1 MKFLK
6 VPKSI
11 YTRRKKNNQRV
22 NRMKKLS
29 IVLIAALG
37 FACSSSGVKDAANSI
52 TKESLMTHIEELSS
66 DEYLGRSTGTKGED
80 MTVDYLVKE
89 FKAMGASSGVE
100 DGSYIQPFPLL
111 GQKTM
116 NHSMKIHRPMKNSSI
131 HDYTFFDDFVA
142 WPANQSERVD
152 IKNAEL
158 VYVGYGIQAPEEN
171 WDDFKGADVKGKI
184 IVIKNNDPEY
194 DENLFGGKTRLYY
207 GRYTYKY
214 EKAQEMGAVGAIII
228 HTTPTAGYGW
238 GVVSNGWSRER
249 FYVKSEGEFAA
260 GSTEMN
266 GWVTYD
272 AAKKLFSSAGLDV
285 DEMLTAADSPDF
297 EPVLLKNT
305 TLSVQIDA
313 EYRDIN
319 SKNVIAKIEGNDPEL
334 NNEYLVLT
342 AHYDHL
348 GITNAI
354 DGDEINNGAE
364 DNAAGVSAVLE
375 SMKAYKSIQPEL
387 KRSVLAVVVG
397 AEEVGLLGSQYWGQ
411 NPTVHPGK
419 VTGNINLDGMNV
431 YGETNDI
438 VIIGYG
444 RNTLADLVVKVAEE
458 EGRTVKPDANPEQG
472 IFYRSDHFNMAKVGI
487 PAIFPN
493 PGNEFVHKPAR
504 YAETVD
510 SVSAANYHSVN
521 DEINEYWDLA
531 GAVKDTRLFF
541 EVGFRALN
549 ASTLQSW
556 KAGDEF
562 EATRLKMLEDSK

>member
-1 MKFLK
+1 
-6 VPKSI
+6 
-11 YTRRKKNNQRV
+11 
-22 NRMKKLS
+22 MKKLF
-29 IVLIAALG
+29 VLILLAATG
-37 FACSSSGVKDAANSI
+37 ISCTNSKVDNAAQLI
-52 TKESLMTHIEELSS
+52 TKDGMMNHIETLSS
-66 DEYLGRSTGTKGED
+66 DEFLGRSTGTEGEEK
-80 MTVDYLVKE
+80 TVNYLVE
-89 FKAMGASSGVE
+89 QFKAMGATSGVD
-100 DGSYIQPFPLL
+100 DGSYVQRFPLL

-116 NHSMKIHRPMKNSSI
+116 SHSMEVRRPLRRSTIN
-131 HDYTFFDDFVA
+131 TFTYFEDFVA
-142 WPANQSERVD
+142 WPSNQSEKVD
-152 IKNAEL
+152 IKDAEL

-171 WDDFKGADVKGKI
+171 WDDFKGVDVKGKI
-184 IVIKNNDPEY
+184 IIIKNNDPEY
-194 DENLFGGKTRLYY
+194 DEDLFGGKTRLYY

-214 EKAQEMGAVGAIII
+214 EKAKEMGALGAIII

-249 FYVKSEGEFAA
+249 FYVKSDENADKGN
-260 GSTEMN
+260 TEMN
-266 GWVTYD
+266 GWVTYE
-272 AAKKLFSSAGLDV
+272 AGKTLFNQAGLDI
-285 DEMLTAADSPDF
+285 DEMLEAADSPDF
-297 EPVLLKNT
+297 EPVELKNT
-305 TLSVQIDA
+305 GLSVSIEA

-319 SKNVIAKIEGNDPEL
+319 SRNVIAKVEGNDPEL
-334 NNEYLVLT
+334 KDEYLVLT

-348 GITNAI
+348 GITKPI
-354 DGDEINNGAE
+354 DGDSVNNGAE

-375 SMKAYKSIQPEL
+375 SMKAYKTIQPEL

-397 AEEVGLLGSQYWGQ
+397 AEEVGLLGSQYWAE

-431 YGETNDI
+431 YGETNDL

-444 RNTLADLVVKVAEE
+444 RNTLADKVVEVAEE
-458 EGRTVKPDANPEQG
+458 QGRTVKPDANPEQG

-493 PGNEFVHKPAR
+493 PGNEFVNKPEG

-521 DEINEYWDLA
+521 DEINEYWDIA

-549 ASTLQSW
+549 DDKLQAW
-556 KAGDEF
+556 KQGDEF
-562 EATRLKMLEDSK
+562 EATRLKMLEELK

>member
-1 MKFLK
+1 
-6 VPKSI
+6 
-11 YTRRKKNNQRV
+11 
-22 NRMKKLS
+22 MKKLFT
-29 IVLIAALG
+29 LILVAAIG
-37 FACSSSGVKDAANSI
+37 VSCSSSKTDEAAKSI
-52 TKESLMTHIEELSS
+52 TEEGLMSHIETLSS
-66 DEYLGRSTGTKGED
+66 DDFLGRSTGTEGEEK
-80 MTVDYLVKE
+80 TVNYLVE
-89 FKAMGASSGVE
+89 QFKAMGATSGVE
-100 DGSYIQPFPLL
+100 DGSFVQPFPLL

-116 NHSMKIHRPMKNSSI
+116 NHTMKVRRPMRNSTVNTF
-131 HDYTFFDDFVA
+131 TFFEDFVA
-142 WPANQSERVD
+142 WPANQSERVSIED
-152 IKNAEL
+152 AEL

-171 WDDFKGADVKGKI
+171 WDDFKGVDVKGKI

-194 DENLFGGKTRLYY
+194 DENLFGGNARLFY

-214 EKAQEMGAVGAIII
+214 EKAKEMGALGAIII

-249 FYVKSEGEFAA
+249 FYVKSGENEDK
-260 GSTEMN
+260 GNTEMN
-266 GWVTYD
+266 GWVSYEAGKT
-272 AAKKLFSSAGLDV
+272 LFNQAGLDI
-285 DEMLTAADSPDF
+285 DEMLDAADSPDF
-297 EPVLLKNT
+297 EPVTLENT
-305 TLSVQIDA
+305 GLSVSIDA

-319 SKNVIAKIEGNDPEL
+319 SRNVIAKIEGSDPEL
-334 NNEYLVLT
+334 KNEYLVMS

-375 SMKAYKSIQPEL
+375 SMKAYKSIQSEL

-397 AEEVGLLGSQYWGQ
+397 AEEVGLLGSEYWAQ

-431 YGETNDI
+431 YGETSDL

-444 RNTLADLVVKVAEE
+444 RNTLAEKVVEVAKEQ
-458 EGRTVKPDANPEQG
+458 GRTVKPDANPEQG

-493 PGNEFVHKPAR
+493 PGNEFINKPEG

-521 DEINEYWDLA
+521 DEINEYWDIT

-549 ASTLQSW
+549 ESKLQAW
-556 KAGDEF
+556 KQGDEF
-562 EATRLKMLEDSK
+562 EATRLKMLEEVK

>member
-1 MKFLK
+1 
-6 VPKSI
+6 
-11 YTRRKKNNQRV
+11 
-22 NRMKKLS
+22 MKKLF
-29 IVLIAALG
+29 VLILLAATG
-37 FACSSSGVKDAANSI
+37 ISCSNSKVDNAAQLI
-52 TKESLMTHIEELSS
+52 TKDGMMNHIETLSS
-66 DEYLGRSTGTKGED
+66 DEFLGRSTGTEGEEKS
-80 MTVDYLVKE
+80 VNYLVE
-89 FKAMGASSGVE
+89 QFKAMGATSGVD
-100 DGSYIQPFPLL
+100 DGSYVQRFPLL

-116 NHSMKIHRPMKNSSI
+116 NHSMEVRRPLRRSTINTF
-131 HDYTFFDDFVA
+131 TFFEDFVA
-142 WPANQSERVD
+142 WPSNQSENVD
-152 IKNAEL
+152 INDAEL

-171 WDDFKGADVKGKI
+171 WDDFKGVDVKGKI
-184 IVIKNNDPEY
+184 IIIKNNDPEY
-194 DENLFGGKTRLYY
+194 DEDLFGGKTRLYY

-214 EKAQEMGAVGAIII
+214 EKAKEMGALGAIII

-249 FYVKSEGEFAA
+249 FYVKSDENADKGN
-260 GSTEMN
+260 TEMN
-266 GWVTYD
+266 GWVTYE
-272 AAKKLFSSAGLDV
+272 AGKTLFNQAGLDI
-285 DEMLTAADSPDF
+285 DEMLEAADSPDF
-297 EPVLLKNT
+297 EPVELKNT
-305 TLSVQIDA
+305 GLSVSIEA

-319 SKNVIAKIEGNDPEL
+319 SRNVIAKIEGNDPEL
-334 NNEYLVLT
+334 KDEYLVLT

-348 GITNAI
+348 GITKPI
-354 DGDEINNGAE
+354 DGDSVNNGAE

-397 AEEVGLLGSQYWGQ
+397 AEEVGLLGSQYWAE

-431 YGETNDI
+431 YGETNDL

-444 RNTLADLVVKVAEE
+444 RNTLADKVVEVAEE
-458 EGRTVKPDANPEQG
+458 QGRAVKPDANPEQG

-493 PGNEFVHKPAR
+493 PGNEFVNKPEG

-521 DEINEYWDLA
+521 DEINEYWDIA

-549 ASTLQSW
+549 DDKLQSW
-556 KAGDEF
+556 KQGDEF
-562 EATRLKMLEDSK
+562 EATRLKMLEEIK

>member
-1 MKFLK
+1 
-6 VPKSI
+6 
-11 YTRRKKNNQRV
+11 
-22 NRMKKLS
+22 MKKLFAL
-29 IVLIAALG
+29 ILIAVTG
-37 FACSSSGVKDAANSI
+37 ISCSSSKVDEAAQTI
-52 TKESLMTHIEELSS
+52 TKESLMEHIATLSS
-66 DEYLGRSTGTKGED
+66 DEFLGRSTGTEGEEK
-80 MTVDYLVKE
+80 TVKYLVEE
-89 FKAMGASSGVE
+89 FKAMGATSGVE
-100 DGSYIQPFPLL
+100 DGSYVQPFPLL
-111 GQKTM
+111 GQRTM
-116 NHSMKIHRPMKNSSI
+116 NHSMNIKAGSGNRTINSL
-131 HDYTFFDDFVA
+131 TFFEDFVA
-142 WPANQSERVD
+142 WPSNQSENVD
-152 IKNAEL
+152 INNAEL

-171 WDDFKGADVKGKI
+171 WDDFKGVDVKGKI

-214 EKAQEMGAVGAIII
+214 EKAKEMGALGAIII

-249 FYVKSEGEFAA
+249 FYVKSDENADM

-266 GWVTYD
+266 GWVTYE
-272 AAKKLFSSAGLDV
+272 AGKKLFNQAGLNI
-285 DEMLTAADSPDF
+285 DEMLEAADSRDF
-297 EPVLLKNT
+297 EPVKLQNT
-305 TLSVQIDA
+305 RLSVDIDA

-319 SKNVIAKIEGNDPEL
+319 SRNVIAKIEGNDPEL
-334 NNEYLVLT
+334 KNEYLVLT

-348 GITNAI
+348 GITAAI
-354 DGDEINNGAE
+354 DGDVINNGAE

-375 SMKAYKSIQPEL
+375 SMRAYKSIQSEL

-397 AEEVGLLGSQYWGQ
+397 AEEVGLLGSQYWAE

-431 YGETNDI
+431 YGETNDL

-444 RNTLADLVVKVAEE
+444 RNTLADKVVEVAKEL
-458 EGRTVKPDANPEQG
+458 GRTVKPDANPEQG

-493 PGNEFVHKPAR
+493 PGNEFVNKPEG

-521 DEINEYWDLA
+521 DEINEYWDLS

-549 ASTLQSW
+549 DPKLQAW
-556 KAGDEF
+556 KSGDEF
-562 EATRLKMLEDSK
+562 EATRLKMLEEVK

>member
-1 MKFLK
+1 
-6 VPKSI
+6 
-11 YTRRKKNNQRV
+11 
-22 NRMKKLS
+22 MKKLFA
-29 IVLIAALG
+29 LILLAATG
-37 FACSSSGVKDAANSI
+37 ISCSNSKVDNAAQLI
-52 TKESLMTHIEELSS
+52 TKDGMMNHIETLSS
-66 DEYLGRSTGTKGED
+66 DEFLGRSTGTEGEEKS
-80 MTVDYLVKE
+80 VNYLVE
-89 FKAMGASSGVE
+89 QFKAMGATSGVD
-100 DGSYIQPFPLL
+100 DGSYVQRFPLL

-116 NHSMKIHRPMKNSSI
+116 NHSMEVRRPLRRSTINTF
-131 HDYTFFDDFVA
+131 TFFEDFVA
-142 WPANQSERVD
+142 WPSNQSENVD
-152 IKNAEL
+152 IKDAEL

-171 WDDFKGADVKGKI
+171 WDDFKGVDVKGKI
-184 IVIKNNDPEY
+184 IIIKNNDPEY
-194 DENLFGGKTRLYY
+194 DEDLFGGKTRLYY

-214 EKAQEMGAVGAIII
+214 EKAKEMGALGAIII

-249 FYVKSEGEFAA
+249 FYVKSDENADKGN
-260 GSTEMN
+260 TEMN
-266 GWVTYD
+266 GWVTYE
-272 AAKKLFSSAGLDV
+272 AGKTLFNQAGLDI
-285 DEMLTAADSPDF
+285 DEMLEAADSPDF
-297 EPVLLKNT
+297 EPVELKNT
-305 TLSVQIDA
+305 GLSVSIEA

-319 SKNVIAKIEGNDPEL
+319 SRNVIAKIEGNDPEL
-334 NNEYLVLT
+334 KDEYLVLT

-348 GITNAI
+348 GITKPI
-354 DGDEINNGAE
+354 DGDSVNNGAE

-397 AEEVGLLGSQYWGQ
+397 AEEVGLLGSQYWAE

-431 YGETNDI
+431 YGETNDL

-444 RNTLADLVVKVAEE
+444 RNTLADKVVEVAEE
-458 EGRTVKPDANPEQG
+458 QGRTVKPDANPEQG

-493 PGNEFVHKPAR
+493 PGNEFVNKPEG

-521 DEINEYWDLA
+521 DEINEYWDIA

-541 EVGFRALN
+541 EVGFRALI
-549 ASTLQSW
+549 ADKLQEW
-556 KAGDEF
+556 KQGDEF
-562 EATRLKMLEDSK
+562 EATRLKMLEELK

>member
-1 MKFLK
+1 
-6 VPKSI
+6 
-11 YTRRKKNNQRV
+11 
-22 NRMKKLS
+22 MKKLFT
-29 IVLIAALG
+29 LILVAAIG
-37 FACSSSGVKDAANSI
+37 ISCSSSKTDEAAKSI
-52 TKESLMTHIEELSS
+52 TEEGLMSHIETLSS
-66 DEYLGRSTGTKGED
+66 DDFLGRSTGTEGEEK
-80 MTVDYLVKE
+80 TVNYLVE
-89 FKAMGASSGVE
+89 QFKAMGATSGVE
-100 DGSYIQPFPLL
+100 DGSFVQPFPLL

-116 NHSMKIHRPMKNSSI
+116 NHTMKVRRPMRNSTVNTF
-131 HDYTFFDDFVA
+131 TFFEDFVA
-142 WPANQSERVD
+142 WPANQSERVS
-152 IKNAEL
+152 IKDAEL

-171 WDDFKGADVKGKI
+171 WDDFKDVDVKGKI

-194 DENLFGGKTRLYY
+194 DENLFGGNARLFY

-214 EKAQEMGAVGAIII
+214 EKAKEMGALGAIII

-249 FYVKSEGEFAA
+249 FYVKSGENEDK
-260 GSTEMN
+260 GNTEMN
-266 GWVTYD
+266 GWVSYEAGKT
-272 AAKKLFSSAGLDV
+272 LFNQAGLDI
-285 DEMLTAADSPDF
+285 DEMLDAADSPDF
-297 EPVLLKNT
+297 EPVTLENIG
-305 TLSVQIDA
+305 LSVSIDA

-319 SKNVIAKIEGNDPEL
+319 SRNVIAKIEGSDPEL
-334 NNEYLVLT
+334 KNEYLVLS

-375 SMKAYKSIQPEL
+375 SMKAYKSIQSEL

-397 AEEVGLLGSQYWGQ
+397 AEEVGLLGSEYWAQ

-431 YGETNDI
+431 YGETSDL

-444 RNTLADLVVKVAEE
+444 RNTLADKVVEVAKEQ
-458 EGRTVKPDANPEQG
+458 GRTVKPDANPEQG

-493 PGNEFVHKPAR
+493 PGNEFINKPEG

-521 DEINEYWDLA
+521 DEINEYWDIT

-549 ASTLQSW
+549 ESKLQAW
-556 KAGDEF
+556 KQGDEF
-562 EATRLKMLEDSK
+562 EATRLEMLEEVK

>member
-1 MKFLK
+1 
-6 VPKSI
+6 
-11 YTRRKKNNQRV
+11 
-22 NRMKKLS
+22 MKKLF
-29 IVLIAALG
+29 VLILLVATGISCSNSKVDNAAQL
-37 FACSSSGVKDAANSI
+37 I
-52 TKESLMTHIEELSS
+52 TKNGMMNHIETLSS
-66 DEYLGRSTGTKGED
+66 DEFLGRSTGTEGEEK
-80 MTVDYLVKE
+80 TVNYLVE
-89 FKAMGASSGVE
+89 QFKAMGATSGVD
-100 DGSYIQPFPLL
+100 DGSYVQRFPLL

-116 NHSMKIHRPMKNSSI
+116 NHSMEVRRPLRKSTINTF
-131 HDYTFFDDFVA
+131 TFFEDFVA
-142 WPANQSERVD
+142 WPSNQSEKVD
-152 IKNAEL
+152 INDAEL

-171 WDDFKGADVKGKI
+171 WDDFKGVDVEGKI
-184 IVIKNNDPEY
+184 IIIKNNDPEY
-194 DENLFGGKTRLYY
+194 DEDLFGGKTRLYY

-214 EKAQEMGAVGAIII
+214 EKAKEMGALGAIII

-249 FYVKSEGEFAA
+249 FYVKSDENADKGN
-260 GSTEMN
+260 TEMN
-266 GWVTYD
+266 GWVTYE
-272 AAKKLFSSAGLDV
+272 AGKTLFNQAGLDI
-285 DEMLTAADSPDF
+285 DEMLEAADSPDF
-297 EPVLLKNT
+297 EPVELKNT
-305 TLSVQIDA
+305 GLSVSIEA

-319 SKNVIAKIEGNDPEL
+319 SRNVIAKIEGNDPEL
-334 NNEYLVLT
+334 KDEYLVLT

-348 GITNAI
+348 GITKPI
-354 DGDEINNGAE
+354 DGDSVNNGAE

-375 SMKAYKSIQPEL
+375 SMKAYKFIQPEL

-397 AEEVGLLGSQYWGQ
+397 AEEVGLLGSQYWAE

-431 YGETNDI
+431 YGETNDL

-444 RNTLADLVVKVAEE
+444 RNTLADKVVEVAEE
-458 EGRTVKPDANPEQG
+458 QGRTVKPDANPEQG

-493 PGNEFVHKPAR
+493 PGNEFVNKPEG

-521 DEINEYWDLA
+521 DEINEYWDIA

-549 ASTLQSW
+549 DDKLQAW
-556 KAGDEF
+556 KQGDEF
-562 EATRLKMLEDSK
+562 EATRLKMLEELK

>member
-1 MKFLK
+1 
-6 VPKSI
+6 
-11 YTRRKKNNQRV
+11 
-22 NRMKKLS
+22 MKKLF
-29 IVLIAALG
+29 VLILLAATG
-37 FACSSSGVKDAANSI
+37 ISCSNSKVDNAAQLI
-52 TKESLMTHIEELSS
+52 TKGGMMNHIETLSS
-66 DEYLGRSTGTKGED
+66 DEFLGRSTGTEGEEK
-80 MTVDYLVKE
+80 TVNYLVE
-89 FKAMGASSGVE
+89 QFKAMGASSGVD
-100 DGSYIQPFPLL
+100 DGSYVQRFPLL

-116 NHSMKIHRPMKNSSI
+116 NHSMEVRRPSRRSTINTF
-131 HDYTFFDDFVA
+131 TFFEDFVA
-142 WPANQSERVD
+142 WPSNQSEKVD
-152 IKNAEL
+152 INDAEL

-171 WDDFKGADVKGKI
+171 WDDFKGVDVKGKI
-184 IVIKNNDPEY
+184 IIIKNNDPEY
-194 DENLFGGKTRLYY
+194 DEELFGGKTRLYY

-214 EKAQEMGAVGAIII
+214 EKAKEMGALGAIII

-249 FYVKSEGEFAA
+249 FYVKSDENADKGN
-260 GSTEMN
+260 TEMN
-266 GWVTYD
+266 GWVTYE
-272 AAKKLFSSAGLDV
+272 AGKALFNQAGLDI
-285 DEMLTAADSPDF
+285 DEMLEAADSPDF
-297 EPVLLKNT
+297 EPVELKNT
-305 TLSVQIDA
+305 GLSVSIEA

-319 SKNVIAKIEGNDPEL
+319 SRNVIAKIEGTDLEL
-334 NNEYLVLT
+334 KDEYLVLT

-348 GITNAI
+348 GITKPI
-354 DGDEINNGAE
+354 DGDSVNNGAE

-397 AEEVGLLGSQYWGQ
+397 AEEVGLLGSQYWAE

-431 YGETNDI
+431 YGETNDL

-444 RNTLADLVVKVAEE
+444 RNTLADKVVEVAEE
-458 EGRTVKPDANPEQG
+458 QGRTVKPDANPEQG

-493 PGNEFVHKPAR
+493 PGNEFVNKPEG

-521 DEINEYWDLA
+521 DEINEYWDIA

-549 ASTLQSW
+549 DDKLQTW
-556 KAGDEF
+556 KQGDEF
-562 EATRLKMLEDSK
+562 EATRLKMLEELK

>member
-1 MKFLK
+1 
-6 VPKSI
+6 
-11 YTRRKKNNQRV
+11 
-22 NRMKKLS
+22 MKKLFT
-29 IVLIAALG
+29 LILVAAVG
-37 FACSSSGVKDAANSI
+37 ISCSSSKTDEAAKSI
-52 TKESLMTHIEELSS
+52 TEEGLMSHIETLSS
-66 DEYLGRSTGTKGED
+66 DDFLGRSTGTEGEEK
-80 MTVDYLVKE
+80 TVNYLVE
-89 FKAMGASSGVE
+89 QFKAMGATSGVE
-100 DGSYIQPFPLL
+100 DGSFVQPFPLL

-116 NHSMKIHRPMKNSSI
+116 NHTMEVRRPMRNSTVNTF
-131 HDYTFFDDFVA
+131 TFFEDFVA
-142 WPANQSERVD
+142 WPANQSERVSIED
-152 IKNAEL
+152 AEL

-171 WDDFKGADVKGKI
+171 WDDFKGVDVKGKI

-194 DENLFGGKTRLYY
+194 DEDLFGGNARLFY

-214 EKAQEMGAVGAIII
+214 EKAKEMGALGAIII

-249 FYVKSEGEFAA
+249 FYVKNGENEDK
-260 GSTEMN
+260 GNTEMN
-266 GWVTYD
+266 GWVSYEAGKT
-272 AAKKLFSSAGLDV
+272 LFNQAGLDI
-285 DEMLTAADSPDF
+285 DEMLDAADSPDF
-297 EPVLLKNT
+297 EPVTLENIG
-305 TLSVQIDA
+305 LSVSIDA

-319 SKNVIAKIEGNDPEL
+319 SRNVIAKIEGSDPEL
-334 NNEYLVLT
+334 KNEYLVMS

-375 SMKAYKSIQPEL
+375 SMKAYKSIQSEL

-397 AEEVGLLGSQYWGQ
+397 AEEVGLLGSEYWAQ

-431 YGETNDI
+431 YGETSDL

-444 RNTLADLVVKVAEE
+444 RNTLAEKVVEVAKEQ
-458 EGRTVKPDANPEQG
+458 GRTVKPDANPEQG

-493 PGNEFVHKPAR
+493 PGNEFINKPEG

-521 DEINEYWDLA
+521 DEINEYWDIT

-549 ASTLQSW
+549 ESKLQAW
-556 KAGDEF
+556 KQGDEF
-562 EATRLKMLEDSK
+562 EATRLKMLEEVK

>member
-1 MKFLK
+1 
-6 VPKSI
+6 
-11 YTRRKKNNQRV
+11 
-22 NRMKKLS
+22 MKKLF
-29 IVLIAALG
+29 VLILLAATG
-37 FACSSSGVKDAANSI
+37 ISCSNSKVDNAAQLI
-52 TKESLMTHIEELSS
+52 TKDGMMNHIETLSS
-66 DEYLGRSTGTKGED
+66 DEFLGRSTGTEGEEK
-80 MTVDYLVKE
+80 TVNYLVE
-89 FKAMGASSGVE
+89 QFKAMGASSGVG
-100 DGSYIQPFPLL
+100 DGSYVQRFPLL

-116 NHSMKIHRPMKNSSI
+116 NHSMEVRRPSRRSAINTF
-131 HDYTFFDDFVA
+131 TFFEDFVA
-142 WPANQSERVD
+142 WPSNQSESVD
-152 IKNAEL
+152 INDAEL

-171 WDDFKGADVKGKI
+171 WDDFKGVDVKGKI
-184 IVIKNNDPEY
+184 IIIKNNDPEY
-194 DENLFGGKTRLYY
+194 DEDLFGGKTRLYY

-214 EKAQEMGAVGAIII
+214 EKAKEMGALGAIII

-249 FYVKSEGEFAA
+249 FYVKSDENADKGN
-260 GSTEMN
+260 TEMN
-266 GWVTYD
+266 GWVTYE
-272 AAKKLFSSAGLDV
+272 AGKTLFNQAGLDI
-285 DEMLTAADSPDF
+285 DEMLEAADSPDF
-297 EPVLLKNT
+297 EPVELKNT
-305 TLSVQIDA
+305 GLSVSIEA

-319 SKNVIAKIEGNDPEL
+319 SRNVIAKIEGNDPEL
-334 NNEYLVLT
+334 KDEYLVLT

-348 GITNAI
+348 GITKPI
-354 DGDEINNGAE
+354 DGDSVNNGAE

-375 SMKAYKSIQPEL
+375 SMKAYKSIQSDL

-397 AEEVGLLGSQYWGQ
+397 AEEVGLLGSQYWAE

-431 YGETNDI
+431 YGETNDL

-444 RNTLADLVVKVAEE
+444 RNTLADKVVEVAEE
-458 EGRTVKPDANPEQG
+458 QGRTVKPDANPEQG

-493 PGNEFVHKPAR
+493 PGNEFVNKPEG

-521 DEINEYWDLA
+521 DEINEYWDIA

-549 ASTLQSW
+549 DGKLQTW
-556 KAGDEF
+556 KQGDEF
-562 EATRLKMLEDSK
+562 EATRLKMLEELK

>member
-1 MKFLK
+1 
-6 VPKSI
+6 
-11 YTRRKKNNQRV
+11 
-22 NRMKKLS
+22 MKKLF
-29 IVLIAALG
+29 VLILLAATG
-37 FACSSSGVKDAANSI
+37 ISCSNSKVDNAAQLI
-52 TKESLMTHIEELSS
+52 TKGGMMNHIETLSS
-66 DEYLGRSTGTKGED
+66 DEFLGRSTGTEGEEK
-80 MTVDYLVKE
+80 TVNYLVE
-89 FKAMGASSGVE
+89 QFKAMGASSGVD
-100 DGSYIQPFPLL
+100 DGSYVQRFPLL

-116 NHSMKIHRPMKNSSI
+116 NHSMEVRRPSRRSTINTF
-131 HDYTFFDDFVA
+131 TFFEDFVA
-142 WPANQSERVD
+142 WPSNQSEKVD
-152 IKNAEL
+152 INDAEL

-171 WDDFKGADVKGKI
+171 WDDFKGVDVKGKI
-184 IVIKNNDPEY
+184 IIIKNNDPEY
-194 DENLFGGKTRLYY
+194 DEELFGGKTRLYY

-214 EKAQEMGAVGAIII
+214 EKAKEMGALGAIII

-249 FYVKSEGEFAA
+249 FYVKSDENADKGN
-260 GSTEMN
+260 TEMN
-266 GWVTYD
+266 GWVTYE
-272 AAKKLFSSAGLDV
+272 AGKTLFNQSGLDI
-285 DEMLTAADSPDF
+285 DEMLEAADSPDF
-297 EPVLLKNT
+297 VPVELKNT
-305 TLSVQIDA
+305 GLSVSIEA

-319 SKNVIAKIEGNDPEL
+319 SRNVIAKIEGNDPEL
-334 NNEYLVLT
+334 KDEYLVLT

-348 GITNAI
+348 GITKPI
-354 DGDEINNGAE
+354 DGDSVNNGAE

-375 SMKAYKSIQPEL
+375 SMKAYKSIQSDL

-397 AEEVGLLGSQYWGQ
+397 AEEVGLLGSQYWAE

-431 YGETNDI
+431 YGETNDL

-444 RNTLADLVVKVAEE
+444 RNTLADKVVEVAEE
-458 EGRTVKPDANPEQG
+458 QGRTVKPDANPEQG

-493 PGNEFVHKPAR
+493 PGNEFVNKPEG

-521 DEINEYWDLA
+521 DEINEYWDIA

-549 ASTLQSW
+549 DDKLQAW
-556 KAGDEF
+556 KQGDEF
-562 EATRLKMLEDSK
+562 EATRLKMLEELK